1 MTELQDN
8 TDQDDPVMM
17 RWKFTRDEAQID
29 VYRSS
34 AMSATQIE
42 VAAKGSM
49 RTFRFLDRSAVVAFH
64 AGIEHAL
71 LETGWQLDGFE
82 PERRVG
88 NDRRNLQRGIDRRGM
103 LALVWSR

>member
-1 MTELQDN
+1 MTDLQDN
-8 TDQDDPVMM
+8 TEHDDPVMM
-17 RWKFTRDEAQID
+17 RWKFTRDESRID

-42 VAAKGSM
+42 VAASGSM
-49 RTFRFLDRSAVVAFH
+49 RTFRFNDRSAVVAFH

-71 LETGWQLDGFE
+71 LETGWQLEGFE

-88 NDRRNLQRGIDRRGM
+88 ADRRTLQRGSDRRGM